1 MCANLSVVTTLTP
14 LPPKNPPSPMFLVSG
29 YLYGPC
35 TYTFTGS
42 GVGFEILPSAGHSNS
57 QGSSI
62 LNGGAWY
69 PWTVSLPLSRTGW
82 TGLLPLKAGVCQS
95 RAGWCWPGWRIW
107 YWLWLCW
114 SDMRGQA
121 CVPHIGWDHHG
132 TVGCTYLFCILQI
145 WPKFS
150 LPYAPQWAI
159 SVGHTTCIR
168 N

>member
-35 TYTFTGS
+35 TYTFTCS

-69 PWTVSLPLSRTGW
+69 PWKVSLPLSRTGW

-132 TVGCTYLFCILQI
+132 TVGCTYLFVYCRFGLNFHC
-145 WPKFS
+145 PMPHS
-150 LPYAPQWAI
+150 GPHYLY
-159 SVGHTTCIR
+159 
-168 N
+168 